1 MNYRLIN
8 QARDGDT
15 AGIPAT
21 ANFLMNNYAPP
32 APTAGV
38 PPPMPAGYNIILP
51 VPAKC
56 GDSPC
61 VTDPAG
67 NPIIL
72 ATVNGVPS
80 NYPDGAQRAAFS
92 AATTNALQAGNTTVN
107 YTASAKL
114 LSMVQITPFGTVT
127 PVMVQTWN
135 ITAHGDIATVRNAQ
149 AEVSAILE
157 TPMTPAFGYAAF
169 ATNNGCAALSFNG
182 TSTTDSYDSGALALV
197 GGGGVTTGSFFIFMG
212 KVSTNT

>member
-51 VPAKC
+51 VPAAC

-67 NPIIL
+67 NPIVL
-72 ATVNGVPS
+72 SSLSGVAANFPDAAEKRAMKAAQKRAPERAT
-80 NYPDGAQRAAFS
+80 
-92 AATTNALQAGNTTVN
+92 TTVN
-107 YTASAKL
+107 KPASGKT
-114 LSMVQITPFGTVT
+114 LSM
-127 PVMVQTWN
+127 
-135 ITAHGDIATVRNAQ
+135 
-149 AEVSAILE
+149 L
-157 TPMTPAFGYAAF
+157 
-169 ATNNGCAALSFNG
+169 
-182 TSTTDSYDSGALALV
+182 
-197 GGGGVTTGSFFIFMG
+197 
-212 KVSTNT
+212 